1 MTELISRLKTAFA
14 EFASTVK
21 REEGQGLVEYALI
34 LVLVSIVAIAALT
47 ALGTN
52 VSNILQSVANH
63 LS

>member
-1 MTELISRLKTAFA
+1 VR
-14 EFASTVK
+14 

-34 LVLVSIVAIAALT
+34 LVLVSIVAIAALA

-52 VSNILQSVANH
+52 VSNILQSIANH

>member
-1 MTELISRLKTAFA
+1 MTWFLWVLARFD
-14 EFASTVK
+14 

-52 VSNILQSVANH
+52 VSGILQSIANH
-63 LS
+63 LA